1 MRIIR
6 GRADARWLPSRHNFA
21 LFRLAAYLRCRT
33 ARAEPAE
40 VILVIDR
47 NQSAFETYAVSAW
60 IFLTLTGYLAATLF
74 GSWPVVAGIATALPV
89 AVAVSHAPFFIL
101 APFLAPLDG
110 AKTLRVQSA
119 AILLLHVAAAV
130 WFGTRASW
138 VRFVAWQFLGFAALN
153 AIAAAIIFLLRHR
166 IAQLEDAFGG
176 SPSAP

>member
-33 ARAEPAE
+33 AKPEPAE
-40 VILVIDR
+40 TILVIDR
-47 NQSAFETYAVSAW
+47 NQSAFETYAVSVW
-60 IFLTLTGYLAATLF
+60 LLLTLTGYLAATLF
-74 GSWPVVAGIATALPV
+74 GSWPVVTGVAAAFPV

-119 AILLLHVAAAV
+119 ALLLLYVAAAV
-130 WFGTRASW
+130 WFATRASW
-138 VRFVAWQFLGFAALN
+138 VRVVAWQFLGIAALN
-153 AIAAAIIFLLRHR
+153 AIAAAIVFLLRHR